1 MKHKKSDYL
10 YYIFIVFISTII
22 LSMSFFFAGGEVVE
36 KSLANSLDLSMSY
49 KDDHYF
55 SDTSSQNLYEKKP
68 KLYQKVTDMF
78 IQDIE
83 ELCKDTNVNY
93 ANYSLL
99 MNVYIPEQDTCVNDN
114 LYRIRDKNYFER
126 NEIQLEDCSAEDLAV
141 DTVILPDRMK
151 KQKISIGSIYSI
163 QDSTRIE
170 SKKKDLT
177 VIDFYKNEQWGKED
191 VLSKYMPAIVTNDTI
206 LSILKEN
213 IRFYGCKDT
222 EASFGIEPIK
232 ITYISFQA
240 KDIDGY
246 NEFVGKL
253 NAFSLEENRK
263 FAKTLSDT
271 VNDGSLGLQANVS
284 RFGSVLKS
292 IQRVKILY
300 EVIFVGIWTLLLV
313 AMFRFISFLQKK
325 NAMEIG
331 IRKALGE
338 RKRKTIGFYIRYY
351 VYPAIPVLI
360 IGDVCGYF
368 FANVISYKISSNHLE
383 IQKQM
388 QNIIGNIN
396 GFKDSLVFEVGSMV
410 RVMMVSVL

>member
-78 IQDIE
+78 MQDIE

-126 NEIQLEDCSAEDLAV
+126 NEIQLEDCSSEDLAV

-177 VIDFYKNEQWGKED
+177 VIDFYKNEQWEKED

-222 EASFGIEPIK
+222 EDSFGIETIK
-232 ITYISFQA
+232 ITDISFQA

-313 AMFRFISFLQKK
+313 AMFGFISFLQKK

-338 RKRKTIGFYIRYY
+338 RERQSDFIFVIMYIQLFLY
-351 VYPAIPVLI
+351 
-360 IGDVCGYF
+360 
-368 FANVISYKISSNHLE
+368 
-383 IQKQM
+383 
-388 QNIIGNIN
+388 
-396 GFKDSLVFEVGSMV
+396 
-410 RVMMVSVL
+410 